1 MPPFIAAQ
9 PNRRFCAFIGR
20 ERVRM
25 LSIKMVATRRGTRV
39 GSPVKNTDDVVAEPS
54 TLVKR
59 TRRRVIVTDQP
70 QSEHTSDSQQND
82 AEEPNTAPSEPANPS
97 KRGTRRSK
105 LHHTEANQPD
115 STHEAD
121 VSESESCCSVASG
134 ILVQSTTRGRRR
146 APIKERLTAAVQQE
160 VSEGESCSS
169 PPAGKP
175 RRSMRIQKKP
185 SIVPAEPTTCK
196 DDDPSEAESCSSVAS
211 LSKVIDTRMIT
222 RSHRRTAVS
231 LGGDDPSEAD
241 SCSSAVSGPRSSTVR
256 RSTRNRRTNPTE
268 PIPIHLE
275 ESEPT
280 EALASSAAT
289 RTRGKSKVKSAD
301 ENQAYDSEGC
311 HSGPSTSPRKMGGVF
326 VLDSDS
332 ESVATNYSTVDS
344 PCSLKARLTPCS
356 SRTGSASS
364 NRAVPASRTRSKVT
378 VTHDASNATTGS
390 KCEKDNKD
398 SELEKDQTETP
409 MDTVSD
415 REDIEEMDEEEANRT
430 VISADCQ
437 ECSILDNLTLTLAED
452 IISSANAEVKMV
464 DSENRQETRSVN
476 DVTVSEN
483 TEHVEEKHST
493 EEQTPTEKDVKILEG
508 CEKISEPAMENEAEA
523 ESVLEVHGDQASVS
537 VMKPEK
543 GVTVTEEDH
552 PILVEEHDTE
562 DQKSSYPAQTEKS
575 VMVVVR
581 AEEKDEAVE
590 KTELVIEDNAAVLN
604 QKPSKLVEK
613 NIKFSEGVE
622 SEAAKV
628 QDVSQEV
635 SGSLTHIDLV
645 GQDIE
650 NEQNMEVD
658 QNTDIDAGHNDTE
671 DQKSSAPVQT
681 EKSMMVV
688 GSEEKDEAVEKNI
701 KVIEGVESEAAK
713 VLDVSQEVSGSLTH
727 IDLVGQDIENEQ
739 NMEVDQNTDI
749 DAGHNDTE
757 DQKSS
762 APAQTEKSMIVVG
775 SEEKD
780 EAVEEKIELVADDN
794 AALVDQK
801 PSELAEKSVK
811 VDEGIDKSEAAAVLD
826 VPQKVYA
833 NQIITVTYSDMAG
846 QKVQDGEVEQHPDT
860 YAVHHESELQ
870 NKVEDE
876 STAETEQEGPSCSSK
891 AQGHKT
897 SVLQTKPEK
906 RVLSLL
912 DSSEDEESDS
922 EGLSDEGCKKDAG
935 DLESEDEA
943 VRFDEIQPGSSSLF
957 VIDTRP
963 GLQPNEYY
971 INTTHHEED
980 DHLHDSKAV
989 EDEEDFVDE
998 EADDD
1003 DEDSKTLFTTR
1014 GSALMKLSSSIDPG
1028 LKMKELGGLYVSFD
1042 GSKSKPVSNNLKKM
1056 KDQKNQDELLKNSV
1070 IVADFEK
1077 KDAVPPYKES
1087 KHAAKLKRKEEKA
1100 KTTGDGWFDMRAPE
1114 LTEDLRN
1121 DLKALKMRSAMDPKR
1136 FYKKNDREGFP
1147 KYFQVGTVVDNPA
1160 DFYHSRIP
1168 KKQRKRTI
1176 VEELLADAEFR
1187 SFNKRKYHEIMAEK
1201 AADAAGK
1208 ITVNQQISIWVNDGA

>member
-9 PNRRFCAFIGR
+9 LNRRFCACIVR

-25 LSIKMVATRRGTRV
+25 VGFKMVATRRGTRV
-39 GSPVKNTDDVVAEPS
+39 GSPVKNTDGEVAEPS
-54 TLVKR
+54 TVVRR
-59 TRRRVIVTDQP
+59 TRRRVIVTNQP
-70 QSEHTSDSQQND
+70 QSEQTSDSQQND
-82 AEEPNTAPSEPANPS
+82 AEEPITAPSEPANPS
-97 KRGTRRSK
+97 KRGIQRSK
-105 LHHTEANQPD
+105 HLLTEANQPD

-146 APIKERLTAAVQQE
+146 APIKERPTAAVKQE
-160 VSEGESCSS
+160 ASEGESCSS
-169 PPAGKP
+169 PPASKP
-175 RRSMRIQKKP
+175 HRSMRSQKKP
-185 SIVPAEPTTCK
+185 SIVPAESTTCK
-196 DDDPSEAESCSSVAS
+196 DDHSEAESGSSVVS
-211 LSKVIDTRMIT
+211 LSKVIDTRRIT

-231 LGGDDPSEAD
+231 PGDDPSEAD
-241 SCSSAVSGPRSSTVR
+241 SCSSAVSGPSTSTVR
-256 RSTRNRRTNPTE
+256 RSMRNRRTNPTE

-280 EALASSAAT
+280 KALTSSAAT
-289 RTRGKSKVKSAD
+289 RTRRGKSKVKCAD
-301 ENQAYDSEGC
+301 ENQAYESEGC

-326 VLDSDS
+326 VVDSDA
-332 ESVATNYSTVDS
+332 ESVATNYSTMDS
-344 PCSLKARLTPCS
+344 PCSLKVVLTPCS

-364 NRAVPASRTRSKVT
+364 SRAVSASRTRSKVT
-378 VTHDASNATTGS
+378 VTHDASNAATVS
-390 KCEKDNKD
+390 KCEKFDNKD

-415 REDIEEMDEEEANRT
+415 RENIEEMDEEEANRT

-437 ECSILDNLTLTLAED
+437 ECSILENLTLILAQD
-452 IISSANAEVKMV
+452 IISSPSAEVKMV
-464 DSENRQETRSVN
+464 DSENRQEISSVN

-508 CEKISEPAMENEAEA
+508 CERTSELAMENEA

-537 VMKPEK
+537 VIKPEK

-552 PILVEEHDTE
+552 PILVEECDAE
-562 DQKSSYPAQTEKS
+562 EQKSSAPAQTEKS
-575 VMVVVR
+575 VILVVR
-581 AEEKDEAVE
+581 AEEKDEAVVE
-590 KTELVIEDNAAVLN
+590 KTELVINNNAAVLN
-604 QKPSKLVEK
+604 LKPSRLVEK
-613 NIKFSEGVE
+613 NIKVTEG
-622 SEAAKV
+622 
-628 QDVSQEV
+628 
-635 SGSLTHIDLV
+635 L
-645 GQDIE
+645 
-650 NEQNMEVD
+650 
-658 QNTDIDAGHNDTE
+658 
-671 DQKSSAPVQT
+671 
-681 EKSMMVV
+681 
-688 GSEEKDEAVEKNI
+688 
-701 KVIEGVESEAAK
+701 ESEAAK
-713 VLDVSQEVSGSLTH
+713 VLDVPQKVSGSLTVAC
-727 IDLVGQDIENEQ
+727 IDLVGQDVEDEQ
-739 NMEVDQNTDI
+739 DMEVDENTNI
-749 DAGHNDTE
+749 DAGHHDTE

-762 APAQTEKSMIVVG
+762 APAQTEKSMMVIVG
-775 SEEKD
+775 SEKTD
-780 EAVEEKIELVADDN
+780 EAVKEKTELVPDDN
-794 AALVDQK
+794 AAVVDQR

-811 VDEGIDKSEAAAVLD
+811 VDEGIDESEAAAVLD

-846 QKVQDGEVEQHPDT
+846 HKVQDGEVEQHTET
-860 YAVHHESELQ
+860 YAIHHESKLQ
-870 NKVEDE
+870 NKVEYG
-876 STAETEQEGPSCSSK
+876 SAAETEQEGPSCSSK

-906 RVLSLL
+906 RGLSLL

-922 EGLSDEGCKKDAG
+922 EGLSDEGCKKDVG

-943 VRFDEIQPGSSSLF
+943 VHSDEIQPGSSSLF
-957 VIDTRP
+957 VIDTCP
-963 GLQPNEYY
+963 GLKPNEKYY
-971 INTTHHEED
+971 IDTTCHEED
-980 DHLHDSKAV
+980 DHLHDSKVV

-1003 DEDSKTLFTTR
+1003 DDEDSKTLFTNR
-1014 GSALMKLSSSIDPG
+1014 RPALMELSSSIDPG
-1028 LKMKELGGLYVSFD
+1028 LKMKELGGLYISFD
-1042 GSKSKPVSNNLKKM
+1042 GSKSKPVSNNLKKL
-1056 KDQKNQDELLKNSV
+1056 KDQKKQDELLKNSV

-1100 KTTGDGWFDMRAPE
+1100 KTTGDGWFNMRAPE

-1176 VEELLADAEFR
+1176 VDELLADAEFR

-1208 ITVNQQISIWVNDGA
+1208 MNRKKHKFHKNK